1 MAIMTVQNVRSS
13 FLDFFQR
20 NEHHLV
26 SSASLVPAE
35 DQTLLFTNAGMNQ
48 FKEVILENNTRNY
61 RRAVTAQKC
70 MRVSGKHNDLD
81 TVGRSPWH
89 HTFFEMLG
97 NFSFGDYSKETA
109 ISLAWSLLTEI
120 WALPS
125 ERLRATIFKGSK
137 DVPRDD
143 QALEYWNK
151 FLPSNRIDELGVAE
165 NFWAMGDAGPCGP
178 CSEIHY
184 HLGDHHP
191 CTATPCRGTACDCDR
206 YIEIWNLVFVE
217 FDRQIDGSLETL
229 SSPSIDTGM
238 GLERIT
244 AVLQGK
250 ESNYDTDLFTPL
262 LTAISKRV
270 GIPYGDRSA
279 SDESMR
285 VIADHL
291 RAMTFLIG
299 DGVTPSNEWRGYVL
313 RKIMR
318 RAMRHGKTL
327 GVSEPF
333 LHSLTTT
340 VIEQMRHAYPT
351 LQPSR
356 DTIVKTVLN
365 EEDKFDM
372 VLNAGLPKL
381 EDAINHAK
389 IGSSVVP
396 GGVAFKLYDSLGVPI
411 EFMEDLA
418 EERQVKIDRSEFDR
432 QMDTQRARARA
443 GSGFKKAS
451 KTFSWVAPEAVATE
465 LNQAGDNFTG
475 HLETTSTDVR
485 VLMLW
490 GDDGKGCEKL
500 EQGET
505 GYASLARTPFY
516 LESGGQVSDTGTLA
530 TEDSLVAIV
539 EGLVSQPV
547 RTVPRVHKVR
557 IKSGCIARGTSVTAA
572 VDASRRNAIRRN
584 HTATHLLHAALR
596 RVLGEHVTQA
606 GSLVASDRLRFDFTH
621 QAPLTTE
628 EIDEVEQVV
637 STQIGFNTPV
647 QTEERLTEEA
657 ISEGAIALFGEK
669 YGERVRVV
677 SIPQF
682 SMELCGGTH
691 CVATG
696 DIGAF
701 TIEQESGIAAGVRR
715 IEALTGDTAVR
726 HIQSRRITLRQLT
739 DVLGASGTKAL
750 EVIRRLQQD
759 AKQLT
764 REISALKVKS
774 ALSDE
779 TTDKTDV
786 VINGVTLMTRKVSG
800 LDKVA
805 MRTLAD
811 SLKEELEIGVV
822 VLASVT
828 ENNRVHVIVTV
839 TPELTGRV
847 KAGQVVKTIAP
858 IVGGN
863 GGGRADFAEAGGKDS
878 SRIDELLDTSRT
890 VIKQLLAQ

>member
-1 MAIMTVQNVRSS
+1 MAIMTVENVRNG
-13 FLDFFQR
+13 FLEFFQEH
-20 NEHHLV
+20 EHHLV
-26 SSASLVPAE
+26 SSAPLVPAE
-35 DQTLLFTNAGMNQ
+35 DQTLLFINAGMNQ
-48 FKEVILENNTRNY
+48 FKEVILENNARNY
-61 RRAVTAQKC
+61 SRAVTVQKC

-120 WALPS
+120 WALPP
-125 ERLRATIFKGSK
+125 ERLHATIFRGTK

-143 QALEYWNK
+143 KALECWTK
-151 FLPSNRIDELGVAE
+151 LLRPNRIDELGVAE
-165 NFWAMGDAGPCGP
+165 NFWAMGDTGPCGP

-217 FDRQIDGSLETL
+217 FDRQVDGSLKKL

-250 ESNYDTDLFTPL
+250 ESNYDTDLFMPL

-270 GIPYGDRSA
+270 DIPYGDRSTA
-279 SDESMR
+279 DESMR

-333 LHSLTTT
+333 LYSLTTT
-340 VIEQMRHAYPT
+340 VIEEMGHAYPA

-365 EEDKFDM
+365 EEKRFDM

-389 IGSSVVP
+389 IGNGVVP
-396 GGVAFKLYDSLGVPI
+396 GGEAFKLYDSLGMPI

-432 QMDTQRARARA
+432 QMETQRARARA

-451 KTFSWVAPEAVATE
+451 KNFNWVAPEAVATE
-465 LNQAGDNFTG
+465 LNQAGDSFTG
-475 HLETTSTDVR
+475 YSETTSTDVR

-490 GDDGKGCEKL
+490 GDDGTGCEKL

-516 LESGGQVSDTGTLA
+516 LESGGQVSDTGTLE
-530 TEDSLVAIV
+530 TEDGLAAFV

-557 IKSGCIARGTSVTAA
+557 IESGSIARGTCVTAA

-596 RVLGEHVTQA
+596 RVLGEHVSQA

-628 EIDEVEQVV
+628 EIDEIEQVV

-647 QTEERLTEEA
+647 ETEERLTEEA
-657 ISEGAIALFGEK
+657 ISQGAIALFGEK

-682 SMELCGGTH
+682 SVELCGGTH

-726 HIQSRRITLRQLT
+726 HIQYSRITLRQLT

-759 AKQLT
+759 TNQLT

-779 TTDKTDV
+779 ATDKTDV

-811 SLKEELEIGVV
+811 SLKEELEVGVV

-878 SRIDELLDTSRT
+878 SKIDELLDTSRT
-890 VIKQLLAQ
+890 VIQQLLTQ